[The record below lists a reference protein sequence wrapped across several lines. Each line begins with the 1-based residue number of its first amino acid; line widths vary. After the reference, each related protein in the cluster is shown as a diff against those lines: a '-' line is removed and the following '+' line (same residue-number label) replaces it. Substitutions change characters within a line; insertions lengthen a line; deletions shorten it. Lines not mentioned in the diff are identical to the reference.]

1 MERLGVM
8 TPIEKYAD
16 LIGQAALD
24 RIFAKARPIF
34 GMRVVHI
41 NSTYNG
47 GGVAEMLDPLS
58 ILMNQVGIETE
69 WHLLQGELDF
79 FSVTKKMHNALQGAE
94 IHQTQRK
101 MQIYEEVLRKN
112 AARMHL
118 NRFDRVVVHD
128 PQPLF
133 LINHYTK
140 NCPWI
145 WRCHIDL
152 SRPNPTLMNY
162 LMPVMDKYD
171 AVVVSAEQ
179 YKQRLQVPQR
189 IFMPAINPF
198 SIKNKELTEDEVDER
213 LWHYGI
219 PTDLPLVVQV
229 SRFDIWKDPQG
240 VIDAFKIARR
250 QVNAT
255 LVLLGNVATDDPE
268 GPAIYKSLLDQ
279 QEDRIILISKDDTC
293 LVNALQRKA
302 AVVLQKS
309 LREGFGLTVTEAMWK
324 GTPVIGGNVGG
335 IPLQIEDG
343 VNGFLVSD
351 VEEAADRIVRL
362 LKDRR
367 LRERM
372 GRHARQTVIEKFLL
386 TRLLEQYID
395 LFRAFETR
403 FFLKDQGPGDRA

>member
-1 MERLGVM
+1 MVS
-8 TPIEKYAD
+8 PIEKYVQH
-16 LIGQAALD
+16 IGEAALE
-24 RIFAKARPIF
+24 RIFKKARPIR

-41 NSTYNG
+41 NSTFDG
-47 GGVAEMLDPLS
+47 GGVAELLDPLS

-69 WHLLQGELDF
+69 WHLIQGELDF
-79 FSVTKKMHNALQGAE
+79 FSVTKKMHNALQGADM
-94 IHQTQRK
+94 HQTQRK

-112 AARMHL
+112 AMRMHL
-118 NRFDRVVVHD
+118 NRYDRVIIHD

-140 NCPWI
+140 SCPWI

-152 SRPNPTLMNY
+152 SRPNPTLWKY
-162 LMPVMDKYD
+162 LAPMVEKYD
-171 AVVVSAEQ
+171 AMIVSAEQ
-179 YKQRLQVPQR
+179 YKQKVKVPQR

-198 SIKNKELTEDEVDER
+198 SIKNKSLTDEEIDER
-213 LWHYGI
+213 LNHYNI

-229 SRFDIWKDPQG
+229 SRFDVWKDPQG

-250 QVNAT
+250 QVDAT

-268 GPAIYKSLLDQ
+268 GPGIYKKLLNQ
-279 QEDRIILISKDDTC
+279 QEERIILISKDDTC

-324 GTPVIGGNVGG
+324 GTPVVGGNVGG
-335 IPLQIEDG
+335 IPLQISDG
-343 VNGFLVSD
+343 TNGFLVSS
-351 VEEAADRIVRL
+351 VAEAADRIVRL
-362 LKDRR
+362 LKEQP
-367 LRERM
+367 LREEM
-372 GRHARQTVIEKFLL
+372 GVRARATVLEKFLL

-395 LFRAFETR
+395 LLAGFETR
-403 FFLKDQGPGDRA
+403 FFLKQ

>member
-1 MERLGVM
+1 MEHLGVVS
-8 TPIEKYAD
+8 PIEKYVQH
-16 LIGQAALD
+16 IGEAALE
-24 RIFAKARPIF
+24 RIFKKARPIR

-41 NSTYNG
+41 NSTFDG
-47 GGVAEMLDPLS
+47 GGVAELLDPLS

-69 WHLLQGELDF
+69 WHLIQGELDF
-79 FSVTKKMHNALQGAE
+79 FSVTKKMHNALQGADM
-94 IHQTQRK
+94 HQTRRK

-112 AARMHL
+112 AMRMHL
-118 NRFDRVVVHD
+118 NRYDRVIIHD

-140 NCPWI
+140 SCPWI

-152 SRPNPTLMNY
+152 SRPNPTLWEY
-162 LMPVMDKYD
+162 LAPMVEKYD
-171 AVVVSAEQ
+171 AMIVSAEQ
-179 YKQRLQVPQR
+179 YKQKVKVPQR

-198 SIKNKELTEDEVDER
+198 SIKNKSLTDQEIDER
-213 LWHYGI
+213 LNHYNI

-229 SRFDIWKDPQG
+229 SRFDVWKDPQG
-240 VIDAFKIARR
+240 VIDAFKIARQ
-250 QVNAT
+250 QVDAT

-268 GPAIYKSLLDQ
+268 GPGIYKKLLNQ
-279 QEDRIILISKDDTC
+279 QEERIILISKDDTC

-335 IPLQIEDG
+335 IPLQISDG
-343 VNGFLVSD
+343 TNGFLVSS
-351 VEEAADRIVRL
+351 VAEAADRIVRL
-362 LKDRR
+362 LKEQP
-367 LRERM
+367 LRKEM
-372 GRHARQTVIEKFLL
+372 GLRARATVLEKFLL

-395 LFRAFETR
+395 LLAGFETR
-403 FFLKDQGPGDRA
+403 FFLKE